1 MGTFMSKHAANLL
14 NINPIDNK
22 ASAMNMKGDLDK
34 DGSMSSY
41 ETTRQKAI
49 EKIEEVKCGNYY

>member
-1 MGTFMSKHAANLL
+1 MSTFMSKHAANLL
-14 NINPIDNK
+14 NINPMAK
-22 ASAMNMKGDLDK
+22 RASAMEMKGDLDK

-49 EKIEEVKCGNYY
+49 EKNMKK

>member
-22 ASAMNMKGDLDK
+22 ASAMNMKGDDK
-34 DGSMSSY
+34 QLGDVNNDGIMSGW
-41 ETTRQKAI
+41 ETARQKAI
-49 EKIEEVKCGNYY
+49 DENS

>member
-22 ASAMNMKGDLDK
+22 ASAMNMKGDDK
-34 DGSMSSY
+34 QLGDVNNDGIMSGW
-41 ETTRQKAI
+41 ETARQKAI
-49 EKIEEVKCGNYY
+49 DKNS

>member
-22 ASAMNMKGDLDK
+22 ASAMNMKGDDK
-34 DGSMSSY
+34 QLGDVNNDGIMSDW
-41 ETTRQKAI
+41 ETARKEAI
-49 EKIEEVKCGNYY
+49 DKNS

>member
-22 ASAMNMKGDLDK
+22 ASAINMLGDVNNDGIMSDWETARKEAIDK
-34 DGSMSSY
+34 NS
-41 ETTRQKAI
+41 
-49 EKIEEVKCGNYY
+49 